1 MNIKCNELIE
11 FLVNKSLQFS
21 NNNSFCIELQE
32 IKEILFFSNESIYDL
47 VFQMKRKKFYYPVY
61 FWKQISYLG
70 TKYF

>member
-21 NNNSFCIELQE
+21 KNNSICIELQE

-47 VFQMKRKKFYYPVY
+47 YSK
-61 FWKQISYLG
+61 
-70 TKYF
+70 